1 MKQGGWF
8 GWIAA
13 ETGLTGRL
21 TAEMG
26 SPAMSSGNSRS
37 VLSTVIIRI
46 FEVETGRLF
55 DEGEHRRQECD
66 GNVDG

>member
-1 MKQGGWF
+1 VKQGKWF
-8 GWIAA
+8 GRLAA

-26 SPAMSSGNSRS
+26 PPAMSGGNRRS
-37 VLSTVIIRI
+37 VLSTVMIRI

-55 DEGEHRRQECD
+55 DEGKTP
-66 GNVDG
+66 